1 MRNIYQ
7 TRFPPLPERILEML
21 CVKCNKDTKV
31 TNSRNMNSACKSAP
45 KENTVKRKRVCLTCG
60 HQFWTREILWTDLI
74 KEPQAVSSPKQKPEA
89 PSLKKSNIHRLRPK
103 KRDIVR
109 DVDKMTDAELEALIY
124 NEGGFDYDED

>member
-1 MRNIYQ
+1 
-7 TRFPPLPERILEML
+7 ML

-31 TNSRNMNSACKSAP
+31 TNSRGMNSACKSAP

-74 KEPQAVSSPKQKPEA
+74 KEPQAVSSPQAVKPVA
-89 PSLKKSNIHRLRPK
+89 KSNQAVPTAMSLKKSNVHQLRPK

-109 DVDKMTDAELEALIY
+109 DIDKMTDAELEALIY
-124 NEGGFDYDED
+124 DEGGFDYDED